1 MASTSFMGSSGRNV
15 SGLPP
20 VAPNLASSLPQ
31 LTSETELQKLLAD
44 ERMRSQMH
52 KTNYEQLK
60 EEHKRL
66 QDEFAHLEEEIKR
79 TVEESKIVQE
89 KYKTMYEQ
97 ARREL
102 GEKSAQIEEIRTSV
116 ITPQRLEIIRTQVTE
131 DISKTYKERYH
142 KQEQELE
149 EYRTLCNQL
158 KHTLAFTQ
166 SEYET
171 QKAEYQRIVEEYK
184 LSAEAEVTNL
194 RKERE
199 TTITKVREESSQD
212 AERVRILQKENAQLL
227 LKLKTLTLELEEI
240 HAQREKQGF
249 ETDNIT
255 RVQNKQI
262 TELSVTIKALETE
275 RESLRHQLDQL
286 QRDLAL
292 TGDTHNKLTGQIH
305 ELEKENAVCR
315 NKVEEITHKNK
326 VDLTNLKMDMLKQR
340 GELERERDK
349 LLNTVD
355 DLQTKLEINQ
365 HKIDQQARALV
376 EKERDAVRR
385 VQAAREE
392 EFVKLTKVEA
402 EKLALET
409 KLQEMD
415 RRKIDQDAYK
425 HAEKEKMEERIRAT
439 NDAKETAERELLV
452 LKSKIDHQNH
462 LQNMIERE
470 RSENSDLKSK
480 VSRLET
486 EINAYLGN
494 EHDMTDDNLRLRN
507 QVELLK
513 EEIKLTK
520 SQLKKVQDNHD
531 IILMQQRSAF
541 TEEKA
546 QVDQRLQELQGQ
558 LKELHGK
565 YQRALTAYKK
575 YKKKSTHVVER
586 LKDKVEILEA
596 KNVEI
601 ELEKK
606 ALQACVPQ
614 DMYSK
619 LKKQWKDLQRRH
631 NEFKKVLLSSVYP
644 VTIGDMSFGNVTL
657 PPDCTF
663 LPGNISFTEQE
674 RKHQEDLRLL
684 KQRLDK
690 VDSNQQKQLEELQE
704 IASSTFRGTFP
715 ELDEKIGERIVEEK
729 IVETETVIERERI
742 VEKDVCVE
750 EHLEES
756 MEKADSEKSS

>member
-1 MASTSFMGSSGRNV
+1 MASTSLLGGSGHNV
-15 SGLPP
+15 TGLPP
-20 VAPNLASSLPQ
+20 IVPNLASSLPQ

-66 QDEFAHLEEEIKR
+66 QDEYAQLEEEIKR

-97 ARREL
+97 TRREL
-102 GEKSAQIEEIRTSV
+102 GEKSAQMEEIRSSV
-116 ITPQRLEIIRTQVTE
+116 FTPQRLEIIRTQVTE
-131 DISKTYKERYH
+131 EISKIYKERYH
-142 KQEQELE
+142 KQEEEVE

-171 QKAEYQRIVEEYK
+171 QKAEYQRIIEEYK

-212 AERVRILQKENAQLL
+212 TERVRILQKENAQLL
-227 LKLKTLTLELEEI
+227 LKLKTLTLELEEL

-255 RVQNKQI
+255 RVQAKQI
-262 TELSVTIKALETE
+262 TELSASVKGLETE
-275 RESLRHQLDQL
+275 RESLRRQLDQL

-305 ELEKENAVCR
+305 ELEKENAVYK
-315 NKVEEITHKNK
+315 NKLEELTHKNK
-326 VDLTNLKMDMLKQR
+326 VDLTNLKMEMLKQR

-349 LLNTVD
+349 LLNVVD
-355 DLQTKLEINQ
+355 DLQTKLEINK
-365 HKIDQQARALV
+365 HTIDQQARALV

-392 EFVKLTKVEA
+392 EFVKLTSVES

-415 RRKIDQDAYK
+415 RRKIDQEAYK
-425 HAEKEKMEERIRAT
+425 HAEKEKMEERIRAA

-452 LKSKIDHQNH
+452 LKSKIDHQNS
-462 LQNMIERE
+462 LQNQIERE

-480 VSRLET
+480 ISKLET

-507 QVELLK
+507 QVELLR

-520 SQLKKVQDNHD
+520 GQLKKVQDNHD
-531 IILMQQRSAF
+531 IILMQQKSAF

-546 QVDQRLQELQGQ
+546 QIDHRLQELQGQ

-586 LKDKVEILEA
+586 LKDKIEILEA

-614 DMYSK
+614 DIYSK
-619 LKKQWKDLQRRH
+619 LKKQWKDLHRRH
-631 NEFKKVLLSSVYP
+631 NEFRKVLLSSVFP
-644 VTIGDMSFGNVTL
+644 VTIGDMSFANVTV
-657 PPDCTF
+657 PVDCTF
-663 LPGNISFTEQE
+663 LPGNVSFTEQE

-684 KQRLDK
+684 KQRLDR
-690 VDSNQQKQLEELQE
+690 VDNNQQKQLEELQE

-715 ELDEKIGERIVEEK
+715 ELDEKIGERVIEEK
-729 IVETETVIERERI
+729 ITESEVIIEHEKIVTKDVI
-742 VEKDVCVE
+742 VED
-750 EHLEES
+750 ES

>member
-1 MASTSFMGSSGRNV
+1 MQDTDSLKMASTSMLGGTGHV
-15 SGLPP
+15 TGLPP
-20 VAPNLASSLPQ
+20 VVPNLASSLPQ

-52 KTNYEQLK
+52 RTNYEQLK

-66 QDEFAHLEEEIKR
+66 QDEYAQLEEEIKR

-97 ARREL
+97 TRREL
-102 GEKSAQIEEIRTSV
+102 GEKSAQMEEVRSSV

-131 DISKTYKERYH
+131 EISKIYKERYH
-142 KQEQELE
+142 KQEEEVE

-171 QKAEYQRIVEEYK
+171 QKAEYQRIIEEYK

-212 AERVRILQKENAQLL
+212 TERVRILQKENAQLL
-227 LKLKTLTLELEEI
+227 LKLKTLTLELEEL

-255 RVQNKQI
+255 RVQAKQI
-262 TELSVTIKALETE
+262 TELSASVKGLETE
-275 RESLRHQLDQL
+275 RESLRRQLDQL

-305 ELEKENAVCR
+305 ELEKENAVYK
-315 NKVEEITHKNK
+315 NKLEELTHKNK

-349 LLNTVD
+349 LLNVVD
-355 DLQTKLEINQ
+355 DLQTKLEINK
-365 HKIDQQARALV
+365 HTIDQQARALV

-392 EFVKLTKVEA
+392 EFVKLTGVES

-409 KLQEMD
+409 KLQEID
-415 RRKIDQDAYK
+415 RRKIDQEAYK
-425 HAEKEKMEERIRAT
+425 HAEKEKMEERIRAA

-452 LKSKIDHQNH
+452 LKSKVDHQNS
-462 LQNMIERE
+462 LQNQIERE

-480 VSRLET
+480 ISKLET

-507 QVELLK
+507 QVELLR

-520 SQLKKVQDNHD
+520 GQLKKVQDNHD

-546 QVDQRLQELQGQ
+546 QVDHRLQDLQGQ

-586 LKDKVEILEA
+586 LKDKIEILEA
-596 KNVEI
+596 KNLEI

-614 DMYSK
+614 DIYSK
-619 LKKQWKDLQRRH
+619 LKKQWKDLHRRH
-631 NEFKKVLLSSVYP
+631 NEFRKVLLSSVFP
-644 VTIGDMSFGNVTL
+644 VTIGDMSFANVTV
-657 PPDCTF
+657 PVDCTF
-663 LPGNISFTEQE
+663 LPGNVSFTEQ
-674 RKHQEDLRLL
+674 H
-684 KQRLDK
+684 
-690 VDSNQQKQLEELQE
+690 
-704 IASSTFRGTFP
+704 
-715 ELDEKIGERIVEEK
+715 
-729 IVETETVIERERI
+729 
-742 VEKDVCVE
+742 
-750 EHLEES
+750 
-756 MEKADSEKSS
+756 